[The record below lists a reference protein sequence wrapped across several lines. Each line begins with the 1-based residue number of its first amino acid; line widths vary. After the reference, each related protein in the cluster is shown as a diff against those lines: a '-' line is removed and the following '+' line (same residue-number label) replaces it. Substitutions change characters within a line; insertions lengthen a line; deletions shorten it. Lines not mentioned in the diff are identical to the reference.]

1 MQFLDEWLVP
11 TVEPLLPADAL
22 AALRQEVAPAPVSLW
37 ETAVQRRMVTD
48 DQVLGAIAARFR
60 LPVADLSQVD
70 ARVTGVIPEQLARR
84 FTVVPVGQTDSYLEV
99 ATANPFDIDAEKMLA
114 FATGREVR
122 MLLASPGRLRAKL
135 DEIYRSGEEIVS
147 RLLAGIDEEI
157 EVKEL
162 SEEEAEYASAEEA
175 SQRPIIRLVD
185 MMLAD
190 GVVNRASDIHVEP
203 IEGGVVVRYRIDGVL
218 RQVMKVPRNAGLPLI
233 SRIKIMSGLDIADRL
248 RPQDG
253 RARVS
258 VNGEPVDLRVSTL
271 PASLGE
277 KVVIRI
283 LSQRTTVL
291 NLESLGMHPDEQE
304 AVKRLL
310 THKEGIILV
319 TGPTGS
325 GKTTTL
331 YSALRLVQNEGV
343 NIVTVEDPVEYRLGQ
358 NIVQVQVHDK
368 AGLTFASALR
378 SILRQDPDVVLV
390 GEIRDK
396 ETAQIALQASL
407 TGHLVLST
415 LHTNDAPNAV
425 TRLVDMGMEP
435 YKIASALRGV
445 VAQRLMRRLCK
456 ACFEPREEPVPER
469 LARFIPP
476 GTKLLRAVGCP
487 ECAMTGY
494 RGRFSIMEV
503 LTMNSEL
510 ERRIGQGATADLI
523 AEAAR
528 ANGMRSLFD
537 SGLRHVLAGDS
548 TLEEL
553 LRVADVPVEEEP
565 RRAPA
570 SPRSDRPL
578 RLPPQR
584 RRLPRRR
591 SRIRRSR
598 STSRKRWSWWRIP
611 RTAAAPAAAARG
623 AGTCVLLVED
633 EEQLRRVM
641 KDLLE
646 REGYTVAEA
655 RDGVQALDQVDRL
668 APDVI
673 ILDLNLPGH
682 RRLQRA
688 GPAPLPAR
696 HAGDSGHGAHRQG
709 RRGQRGAGVRA
720 GRRRLHHQA
729 VPGQGPVG
737 TARGG
742 PRPPPRLTRPPLTAT
757 SSTPVR
763 PITRDSTGP
772 GERFLTQGR
781 PGAGEARR
789 AGAGGLHAPRA
800 ARPPKAQPERVPL
813 RLPARAEA
821 GGARAGRRRAVA
833 ALSRVRARAGWS
845 SAWRRTTAGC
855 PTAWWWATAPTS

>member
-1 MQFLDEWLVP
+1 MSRGDP
-11 TVEPLLPADAL
+11 
-22 AALRQEVAPAPVSLW
+22 SLIQ
-37 ETAVQRRMVTD
+37 A
-48 DQVLGAIAARFR
+48 
-60 LPVADLSQVD
+60 
-70 ARVTGVIPEQLARR
+70 IPEQLARR
-84 FTVVPVGQTDSYLEV
+84 FTVLPVGQTDSYLEV

-122 MLLASPGRLRAKL
+122 MLLASPARLRTRI
-135 DEIYRSGEEIVS
+135 DELYRSGEEIVS
-147 RLLAGIDEEI
+147 RLLAGIGDDM

-162 SEEEAEYASAEEA
+162 TEEDEDYSAASAEEA

-190 GVVNRASDIHVEP
+190 GVVSRASDIHVEP

-218 RQVMKVPRNAGLPLI
+218 RQVMKIPRNAGLPLI

-258 VNGEPVDLRVSTL
+258 VNGEAVDLRVSTL

-310 THKEGIILV
+310 TNKEGIILV

-343 NIVTVEDPVEYRLGQ
+343 NIVTVEDPVEYRLGE

-390 GEIRDK
+390 GEIRDQ

-445 VAQRLMRRLCK
+445 VAQRLMRRLCELC
-456 ACFEPREEPVPER
+456 AQPSEDPVPER
-469 LARFIPP
+469 MARFVPP
-476 GTKLLRAVGCP
+476 GAKLRKAVGCP
-487 ECAMTGY
+487 DCAMTGY
-494 RGRFSIMEV
+494 RGRFGILEV
-503 LTMNSEL
+503 LRMNSEL
-510 ERRIGQGATADLI
+510 ERRVGQGATADLI

-537 SGLRHVLAGDS
+537 SGLRHVLAGES
-548 TLEEL
+548 TIDEL
-553 LRVADVPVEEEP
+553 LRVTDVPQEEAG
-565 RRAPA
+565 APPARERPSARPSA
-570 SPRSDRPL
+570 S
-578 RLPPQR
+578 
-584 RRLPRRR
+584 
-591 SRIRRSR
+591 
-598 STSRKRWSWWRIP
+598 
-611 RTAAAPAAAARG
+611 APAAAPPPPSQPPAAPALDLAEALELVDDLPARETATPGGRG

-633 EEQLRRVM
+633 EDQLRRVM

-646 REGYTVAEA
+646 RDGYTVAEA
-655 RDGVQALDQVDRL
+655 RDGVQALDQVDRF

-673 ILDLNLPGH
+673 ILDLNLPGLDGYSVLAQL
-682 RRLQRA
+682 RSR
-688 GPAPLPAR
+688 PATR
-696 HAGDSGHGAHRQG
+696 TI
-709 RRGQRGAGVRA
+709 
-720 GRRRLHHQA
+720 
-729 VPGQGPVG
+729 PVMVL
-737 TARGG
+737 TARGDEDNE
-742 PRPPPRLTRPPLTAT
+742 
-757 SSTPVR
+757 VR
-763 PITRDSTGP
+763 VFDLGADDFITKP
-772 GERFLTQGR
+772 F
-781 PGAGEARR
+781 
-789 AGAGGLHAPRA
+789 
-800 ARPPKAQPERVPL
+800 
-813 RLPARAEA
+813 
-821 GGARAGRRRAVA
+821 
-833 ALSRVRARAGWS
+833 RARAL
-845 SAWRRTTAGC
+845 SARLEAVLGRHRA
-855 PTAWWWATAPTS
+855 